1 MGAGAWRWAGPGWV
15 DEELQCLSPNS
26 DFVCALHAK
35 SLQSCP
41 IFANPQTGAHQAPPS
56 VEFSRQEYWSGLPCP
71 PPGDLPDSGI
81 EPWSPALTGRFFTAA
96 SPGKTWVYPGSAR
109 SAPHLTQILVLSPCF
124 LSRHRGNRTAS
135 ISPWSHEGS
144 CFGVFLCREVLS
156 LILMFGSCSGQI
168 GKICLFICRKNI
180 LFPPKSK

>member
-1 MGAGAWRWAGPGWV
+1 MPILLLDTGGCC
-15 DEELQCLSPNS
+15 CL
-26 DFVCALHAK
+26 VAK
-35 SLQSCP
+35 SLFDSLQP
-41 IFANPQTGAHQAPPS
+41 PWTVARQAPLS

-81 EPWSPALTGRFFTAA
+81 EPLSPALTGRFFTAA

-124 LSRHRGNRTAS
+124 LSRHRGNRAAS